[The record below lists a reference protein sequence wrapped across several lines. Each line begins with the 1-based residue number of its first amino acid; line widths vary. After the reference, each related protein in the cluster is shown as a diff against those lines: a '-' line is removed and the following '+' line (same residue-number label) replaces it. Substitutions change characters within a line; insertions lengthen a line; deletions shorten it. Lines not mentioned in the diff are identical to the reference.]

1 MEARVLAASIA
12 SRTAYQKVA
21 TLGGADSFT
30 ELARQVWK
38 RISAYYEA
46 DSEVP
51 CVDIDLLRAKLHR
64 DFPNHMDKFD
74 ALLDNLPQVSPPNI
88 VEYVK
93 DAKLSCLALEV
104 CAALDKADT
113 AKSVDLMREYVSI
126 YDVGFA
132 ESTTNDDL
140 FTVMQGVKTEAL
152 TQKLSSGGKYKLYP
166 PGLGKI
172 VYDLMP
178 GDHILIFAAPETGKS
193 ATAITMACGLANAG
207 LRVLYIGNEDPA
219 DRMVMRM
226 KACLSR
232 MPVEILK
239 QRPAD
244 ADARASR
251 AGFDNI
257 IFKELSPGSTD
268 DIKRLC
274 LHFKPDVC
282 VVDQILN
289 LHISGMKDPGT
300 TEKLEAISKVLRQ
313 LYKQTGILGISISQ
327 ADQKAIGKLMLEIDN
342 VYYSN
347 IGVQGQADVMIGVG
361 MDKNYESKGLRWLN
375 VVKNKA
381 SGLHAGCRVK
391 LNWPI
396 SKLEDS

>member
-1 MEARVLAASIA
+1 MEARVLAAAIA
-12 SRTAYQKVA
+12 SRVAYQKVLSLEGDA
-21 TLGGADSFT
+21 NFT
-30 ELARQVWK
+30 ELGRQVWK
-38 RISAYYEA
+38 RVAAYYAA
-46 DSEVP
+46 DESAG
-51 CVDIDLLRAKLHR
+51 CVDMEMLRAKLHR

-74 ALLDNLPQVSPPNI
+74 AVLDNLPQVSPPNI
-88 VEYVK
+88 IEYVK
-93 DAKLSCLALEV
+93 DAKLACLALEV
-104 CAALDKADT
+104 CAALDKADSGK
-113 AKSVDLMREYVSI
+113 AADLMREYVSI
-126 YDVGFA
+126 NDVGLA
-132 ESTTNDDL
+132 ESAQDGDL
-140 FTVMQGVKTEAL
+140 FTVMQGTKTESL
-152 TQKLSSGGKYKLYP
+152 VQKLTSGGKYKLYP

-178 GDHILIFAAPETGKS
+178 GDHILVYASPETGKS
-193 ATAITMACGLANAG
+193 ATAITMACGFANAG
-207 LRVLYIGNEDPA
+207 LSVLYIGNEDPA

-232 MPVEILK
+232 MPVDILK
-239 QRPAD
+239 QHPAK
-244 ADARASR
+244 ADERASR

-257 IFKELSPGSTD
+257 IFKELSPGSTN
-268 DIKRLC
+268 DIERLC

-289 LHISGMKDPGT
+289 LHVSGMKDPGQ
-300 TEKLEAISKVLRQ
+300 TEKLETISKILRQ
-313 LYKQTGILGISISQ
+313 LYKRTGILGVSISQ

-361 MDKNYESKGLRWLN
+361 MDKNYEAKGLRWLN